1 MKEKSGDGVED
12 VYVPKWVFFPKL
24 EFLGD
29 FVTARPSTS
38 NLQVST

>member
-12 VYVPKWVFFPKL
+12 DYVPKWVFFPKL
-24 EFLGD
+24 ELLGD
-29 FVTARPSTS
+29 FVTARHSTS

>member
-12 VYVPKWVFFPKL
+12 GYVPKWVFFPKL

-29 FVTARPSTS
+29 VVTARPSTS
-38 NLQVST
+38 NLQVNI

>member
-1 MKEKSGDGVED
+1 MKEKSGDGLED
-12 VYVPKWVFFPKL
+12 VYVPKWVLFPKL
-24 EFLGD
+24 EFLSD

>member
-12 VYVPKWVFFPKL
+12 VYVPKRVFFPKL
-24 EFLGD
+24 EFFGD

-38 NLQVST
+38 NLQVSI